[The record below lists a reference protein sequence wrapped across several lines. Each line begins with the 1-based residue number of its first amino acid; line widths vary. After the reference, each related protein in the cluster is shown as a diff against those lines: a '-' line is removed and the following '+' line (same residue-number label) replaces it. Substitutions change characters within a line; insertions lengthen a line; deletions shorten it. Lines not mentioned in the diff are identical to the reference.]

1 MASSHILQIFLRVT
15 VQNQIGIAQRI
26 VVDEVVQ
33 FRPLRHG
40 HVQFILD
47 PSAVNGDH
55 SPIPEQQL
63 HAAGVHV
70 EFAGSFIVL
79 HNRVLSA
86 LRHSYSCDLRD
97 TVFLLIRFWTHSR
110 LERAFVLLSKEYKK
124 SEPFSYW
131 KKVRIL
137 LLWCDGRDSNPR
149 PTDS

>member
-15 VQNQIGIAQRI
+15 VQNQIRIAQRI

-63 HAAGVHV
+63 HAAGIHV
-70 EFAGSFIVL
+70 EFASSFIVL

-86 LRHSYSCDLRD
+86 LRHLYSCDFCY
-97 TVFLLIRFWTHSR
+97 TVLLIRFWTHGR
-110 LERAFVLLSKEYKK
+110 REGAGIVISKENKK
-124 SEPFSYW
+124 SEPFSYRE
-131 KKVRIL
+131 KVRIFMV
-137 LLWCDGRDSNPR
+137 WCDGRDSNPR